1 MQPVWFA
8 LDRTNVER
16 NEEVAFDL
24 QVKVDIRGSATKAKL
39 PFLSSFYLS
48 LDDRL
53 DIATD
58 IKVSGMSSVC
68 S

>member
-8 LDRTNVER
+8 LDSASVER
-16 NEEVAFDL
+16 NGNISFDL

-53 DIATD
+53 DTASD
-58 IKVSGMSSVC
+58 FKVGSILSV
-68 S
+68 